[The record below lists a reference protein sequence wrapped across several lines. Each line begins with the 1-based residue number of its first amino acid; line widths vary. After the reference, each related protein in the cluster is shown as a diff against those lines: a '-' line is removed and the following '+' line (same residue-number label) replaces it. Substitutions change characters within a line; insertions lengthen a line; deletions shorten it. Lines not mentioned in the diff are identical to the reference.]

1 VLVLGSVELREES
14 DAPAV
19 GDMHARLQ
27 PKRMALLA
35 YVAVAAGPVRRDIL
49 RGLFWPELDDTQAR
63 RALNQAVFHLR
74 RALGDDAFASEGTE
88 TFEVRRDRLR
98 CDAVEFEE
106 LCAAGNLERAMALY
120 RGPFADGFHV
130 SDLAAVERWID
141 ATRARLSGRA
151 VAACVALSVA
161 AETANPRGALGWARR
176 AYEIDPTEGA
186 VRRIM
191 SLHDALGDRAAAIR
205 QYEQFARE
213 LRTELELE
221 PSDETRR
228 MAEGIRARDTAGD
241 PIPRAK
247 GAAQMP
253 TFTPTF
259 TPVTTPSSTPSSP
272 VLAQPAAPMSARRPV
287 RSRSRAWLG
296 AIGVGVAVA
305 LVAAWRIVGR
315 PDATPGPSNPAAR
328 TAYVAGERDLAA
340 GRFEAAVQN
349 FRQAVNTDSS
359 YAMAQ
364 YRLSVAANWTGE
376 SGMANTAASHALE
389 LARTLPPHE
398 RSRIE
403 AWGHYLRGETDQA
416 EQLYTGML
424 AADRNDYDASFYLA
438 EIQYHWGPS
447 FGQPVQRSAAAW
459 DRVLALDP
467 NNAGALIHRVR
478 LASMAFDSAQFER
491 FAARLASLNPS
502 VDYQIEVR
510 ALRAFSFGDTTDRA
524 AARAEIASVDALRRA
539 LVHQSLVSSRNLAD
553 AGRRLVPTLVAG
565 RGFSSWEQGE
575 FLLGAQV
582 EAATGQLSA
591 ALATIDS
598 AALIQP
604 DRALEYKGMLATIPG
619 MPFSDA
625 WRASVRTALETP
637 LDRTSTYPSAPALRR
652 YLAVTLAVRAGDAAE
667 AKRNAEALK
676 RLAVPGP
683 IALDSGLVKHVARL
697 SRIADAEIARAEGR
711 REDALRI
718 LGKTTVEPDLR
729 VPYVWSYPR
738 AHERFLRG
746 QLLAE
751 TGKLKEAREWFAT
764 FPDPNA
770 YDLAYLP
777 AALLWQSALS
787 RWMGDRAGAEAARQR
802 AEELWPGVSRLIKV
816 PAKL

>member
-1 VLVLGSVELREES
+1 VLVLGSVEIRQES
-14 DAPAV
+14 DAPSVA
-19 GDMHARLQ
+19 DMRARLQ

-35 YVAVAAGPVRRDIL
+35 YVAMAAGPVRRDVL
-49 RGLFWPELDDTQAR
+49 RSLFWPELDDTQAR

-106 LCAAGNLERAMALY
+106 LCASGDLERAIALY

-130 SDLAAVERWID
+130 SDLTAVERWID

-151 VAACVALSVA
+151 VAACVALSTA
-161 AETANPRGALGWARR
+161 AEATNPRGALGWASR
-176 AYEIDPTEGA
+176 AYGIDPTEGA

-228 MAEGIRARDTAGD
+228 LADEIRARDRAGDAAPRPKSASHTAGV
-241 PIPRAK
+241 
-247 GAAQMP
+247 
-253 TFTPTF
+253 
-259 TPVTTPSSTPSSP
+259 TPVVTPVVTPASTPSS
-272 VLAQPAAPMSARRPV
+272 APPLPTSAHRAV
-287 RSRSRAWLG
+287 RVRSRAWIG
-296 AIGVGVAVA
+296 GIGVGLAVA

-315 PDATPGPSNPAAR
+315 PDTSPTMSTAAAR
-328 TAYVAGERDLAA
+328 AAYTAGERDLAA

-349 FRQAVNTDSS
+349 FRQAVNSDSA

-364 YRLSVAANWTGE
+364 YRLSLAANWTGE
-376 SGMANTAASHALE
+376 SGLANSAARHALE

-403 AWGHYLRGETDQA
+403 AWNYYLRGETDQA

-424 AADRNDYDASFYLA
+424 AADPNDYDASFYLA

-447 FGQPVQRSAAAW
+447 FGHPVQRSAAAW
-459 DRVLALDP
+459 NRVLALDP
-467 NNAGALIHRVR
+467 KNAGALIHRVR
-478 LASMAFDSAQFER
+478 LASMAFDSAQFEG
-491 FAARLASLNPS
+491 FAARLAKLNPS

-510 ALRAFSFGDTTDRA
+510 ALRAFSFGDTTERA
-524 AARAEIASVDALRRA
+524 AARAEIASVDALRKG
-539 LVHQSLVSSRNLAD
+539 LVHQALVGARDLGD

-565 RGFSSWEQGE
+565 RTFPSWEQGE

-582 EAATGQLSA
+582 QAATGHLSA
-591 ALATIDS
+591 ALATVDS
-598 AALIQP
+598 AALLQP
-604 DRALEYKGMLATIPG
+604 DRALEYRGMLATIPG
-619 MPFSDA
+619 MPFSDE
-625 WRASVRTALETP
+625 WRASVRTALDAP
-637 LDRTSTYPSAPALRR
+637 LDRSTTYVTAPALRR
-652 YLAVTLAVRAGDAAE
+652 YLAATLAVRAGDAE
-667 AKRNAEALK
+667 GAKRNAEAL
-676 RLAVPGP
+676 RRYTLSSPGP
-683 IALDSGLVKHVARL
+683 ADSGLMKQATRL
-697 SRIADAEIARAEGR
+697 TRIVDAEIARAEGR
-711 REDALRI
+711 RGDALRI
-718 LGKTTVEPDLR
+718 LGKPTVEPDLR
-729 VPYVWSYPR
+729 IPYVWSYPR

-751 TGKLKEAREWFAT
+751 TGKLREAREWFAT

-770 YDLAYLP
+770 YDFAYLP

-787 RWMGDRAGAEAARQR
+787 LWIGDRAGAETARKR
-802 AEELWPGVSRLIKV
+802 AEELWPGVSRQVKV